1 MSAKNLSAKEQSTRA
16 TFLDPLGIFGLQ
28 KRIAANDYGDKTAAV
43 AQQQQALVNRMFGER
58 RQYSGQAESLLRQAP
73 HYSIPGQVYQYN
85 DLMQGAGKELY
96 NSMSGYA
103 DQLGKNDYTVEGQK
117 AMENAAKAY
126 QTSAGSLR
134 DIMRK
139 GTQESAAFAQKGF
152 DRGVQDTESFVN
164 FYRNLAG
171 RQEMPGQKALE
182 SKLGRNYAE
191 TFKMLGQAGGGSAS
205 SLGAMVDAAANK
217 SEALSDLG
225 IQAAQYKASQE
236 AQLGEA
242 LQRRQAVMADLYRN
256 MEQGAMTRAGAM
268 AGAEQTAG
276 TMEATGQEGLA
287 NYALNRQGLQQDRIM
302 NQANL
307 MNQGITGRATMQGQ
321 GLMEL
326 ATAKDQAFQMNQVM
340 PWQTQM
346 QYFMSQ
352 IGSLNPYAAQSDVYN
367 SQLNNVNNLYS
378 LFGKSSTGI

>member
-1 MSAKNLSAKEQSTRA
+1 MNAKRKAAEQYGRQMGSALAGQNQ
-16 TFLDPLGIFGLQ
+16 
-28 KRIAANDYGDKTAAV
+28 V
-43 AQQQQALVNRMFGER
+43 VQQMMDERNR
-58 RQYSGQAESLLRQAP
+58 YSGQAEQLL
-73 HYSIPGQVYQYN
+73 GQFPTYTVPSEIKAYQ
-85 DLMQGAGKELY
+85 DLMSGSGADLF
-96 NSMSGYA
+96 NQMSGYA
-103 DQLGKNDYTVEGQK
+103 KQLSGTDYTAAGQT
-117 AMENAAKAY
+117 AMENAAKTY
-126 QTSAGSLR
+126 QTSASSLR

-139 GTQESAAFAQKGF
+139 GTQESADYAQKGF

-191 TFKMLGQAGGGSAS
+191 IFKMLGQAGGGSAS

-217 SEALSDLG
+217 SEALADLG

-276 TMEATGQEGLA
+276 AMEAQGQEGLA
-287 NYALNRQGLQQDRIM
+287 NYALNRQNTFQSNIM
-302 NQANL
+302 GQADL
-307 MNQGITGRATMQGQ
+307 MNQGITGQANLMGA
-321 GLMEL
+321 GLM
-326 ATAKDQAFQMNQVM
+326 AGANAKDTAYQYNQLM
-340 PWQTQM
+340 PWQSQM
-346 QYFMSQ
+346 QYFMNQ
-352 IGSLNPYAAQSDVYN
+352 IGSMNPYGAQMDVYN
-367 SQLNNVNNLYS
+367 QQMNAIGNMYQ
-378 LFGKSSTGI
+378 LFGKKGRFGNING